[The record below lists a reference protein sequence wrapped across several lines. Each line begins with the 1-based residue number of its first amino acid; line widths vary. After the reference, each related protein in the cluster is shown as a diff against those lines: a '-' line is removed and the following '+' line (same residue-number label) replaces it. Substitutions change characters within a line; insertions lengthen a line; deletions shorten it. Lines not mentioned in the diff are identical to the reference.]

1 MEGRTSQLNKSVKIE
16 EIYFSLKAKRKEP
29 IEYER
34 LEMLERKKVNV
45 NAQRK
50 KKGKESQ
57 MSLVSENMIYNFFF
71 FFKNL
76 KAIALLNFINLISS
90 QESCSF
96 RFNL

>member
-16 EIYFSLKAKRKEP
+16 EICFSLKAKRKEP
-29 IEYER
+29 VECER

-50 KKGKESQ
+50 KKGKEIH
-57 MSLVSENMIYNFFF
+57 MSLVSENMIYNF

-76 KAIALLNFINLISS
+76 KAIALLNFINFISS

-96 RFNL
+96 SFNL

>member
-71 FFKNL
+71 
-76 KAIALLNFINLISS
+76 
-90 QESCSF
+90 
-96 RFNL
+96 

>member
-29 IEYER
+29 IEYEI

-71 FFKNL
+71 KNL
-76 KAIALLNFINLISS
+76 QAIALLNFINLISS

>member
-71 FFKNL
+71 KNL
-76 KAIALLNFINLISS
+76 QAIALLNFINLISS

>member
-71 FFKNL
+71 KNL
-76 KAIALLNFINLISS
+76 QAVALLNFINLISS

>member
-16 EIYFSLKAKRKEP
+16 EIYFSLKTKRKEP

-71 FFKNL
+71 KNL
-76 KAIALLNFINLISS
+76 QAIALLNFINLINS